1 MKTQSTPKT
10 TEKIPSKVLK
20 AIDTI
25 AGFVRERGMKHVVV
39 GRSGSP
45 AFCFKSSADDMA
57 PYLDAGNKPSLGERR
72 LQQIFKPHEAVNV
85 VDNR

>member
-1 MKTQSTPKT
+1 MKSEPKKS
-10 TEKIPSKVLK
+10 EKIPSRVLK

-45 AFCFKSSADDMA
+45 AFCFTTSADNMA
-57 PYLDAGNKPSLGERR
+57 PYLDAGSKPSTGERR
-72 LQQIFKPHEAVNV
+72 LKQIFKPHEAANV
-85 VDNR
+85 TDRRS